1 MTTSNLVFLPGP
13 ADHSGEPMG
22 RFLPR
27 WPVGAAASWL
37 HAHTSPGSWVID
49 PFGAS
54 PHLALEAAQA
64 GYRILVI
71 SNNPVT
77 RFILETQAT
86 PPQIEDLR
94 AALSKL
100 AGARRGDD
108 RLEYHI
114 RDLYR
119 THCANC
125 GEEIEAQAF
134 LWERE
139 SVGPYAR
146 IYECPHCQQSG
157 EFPTTDEDFER
168 AARFDTGGP
177 YRARALER
185 VAASGDPNRFHVEEA
200 LDAYLPRAVYALFNI
215 INKLDGLMLNAAEA
229 KYLHAMILAAC
240 DQANNQWR
248 VPDERFRPRQLITP
262 PRFMEKN
269 VWLALEEAME
279 KWATRAPA
287 TPLTFWPD
295 APPESG
301 GICLYEGRIKD
312 LAEKLETA
320 PLAAVVSALPR
331 PNQAYWTLCALWAG
345 WLWGREAIGPF
356 AQVLQRR
363 RYDWGWH
370 TSALYSALR
379 RLAPVLPEGT
389 PFFGWITENEAG
401 FDAAAMTAADLAG
414 FKLEGVALRV
424 KDRQT
429 QLVWHTAPRTTSTE
443 TDTFTITRQAL
454 HTLIAARGEP
464 TQYLHLQAAGLLALS
479 QTGLL
484 TSPAQNNE
492 IKPSALA
499 ANAYNDARQ
508 FLVQATGAQSR
519 LVRYH
524 GGKSSI
530 EIGKWWPRT
539 PSEPSPPLA
548 DRVEMALVTLLQE
561 GPTRTWA
568 EIDRAMCAQFPGLQT
583 PDSPLL
589 LAILSSYATETETG
603 VWQLRE
609 NDTSSARRQDVTELH
624 QFLARIGAQLGYPV
638 QPAQPLVWENA
649 LNGQPLYFYLIASA
663 ILGKIISSPPHAPE
677 QGVIVLPGGR
687 AGLVL
692 HKRERDP
699 RLDYILEGG
708 WRFLKF
714 RQVRRMAENER
725 LTQEN
730 LASYF
735 ALDPLAH
742 DDVQMP
748 LL

>member
-1 MTTSNLVFLPGP
+1 M
-13 ADHSGEPMG
+13 
-22 RFLPR
+22 
-27 WPVGAAASWL
+27 
-37 HAHTSPGSWVID
+37 
-49 PFGAS
+49 
-54 PHLALEAAQA
+54 
-64 GYRILVI
+64 
-71 SNNPVT
+71 
-77 RFILETQAT
+77 
-86 PPQIEDLR
+86 
-94 AALSKL
+94 
-100 AGARRGDD
+100 
-108 RLEYHI
+108 
-114 RDLYR
+114 
-119 THCANC
+119 
-125 GEEIEAQAF
+125 
-134 LWERE
+134 
-139 SVGPYAR
+139 
-146 IYECPHCQQSG
+146 
-157 EFPTTDEDFER
+157 
-168 AARFDTGGP
+168 
-177 YRARALER
+177 
-185 VAASGDPNRFHVEEA
+185 
-200 LDAYLPRAVYALFNI
+200 
-215 INKLDGLMLNAAEA
+215 
-229 KYLHAMILAAC
+229 
-240 DQANNQWR
+240 
-248 VPDERFRPRQLITP
+248 
-262 PRFMEKN
+262 
-269 VWLALEEAME
+269 
-279 KWATRAPA
+279 
-287 TPLTFWPD
+287 
-295 APPESG
+295 
-301 GICLYEGRIKD
+301 
-312 LAEKLETA
+312 
-320 PLAAVVSALPR
+320 
-331 PNQAYWTLCALWAG
+331 
-345 WLWGREAIGPF
+345 
-356 AQVLQRR
+356 
-363 RYDWGWH
+363 
-370 TSALYSALR
+370 
-379 RLAPVLPEGT
+379 
-389 PFFGWITENEAG
+389 
-401 FDAAAMTAADLAG
+401 
-414 FKLEGVALRV
+414 EGVALRV

-429 QLVWHTAPRTTSTE
+429 QLVWHTAPRTTPTE
-443 TDTFTITRQAL
+443 TDTFNITRRAL
-454 HTLIAARGEP
+454 HNLIAARGEP

-479 QTGLL
+479 QAGLL

-492 IKPSALA
+492 IKPSAVA

-508 FLVQATGAQSR
+508 FLVRATGAQSR

-539 PSEPSPPLA
+539 PSDPSPPLA

-609 NDTSSARRQDVTELH
+609 NDTSSARRQDVTELY